1 MGPNIPIPK
10 GKCWQDFLK
19 VTENK
24 KQLFEF
30 LSEELCAISKDD
42 DYLLFSTKGDYV
54 LSNREYDLSTISPC
68 TQEEADTR
76 IIKHFHH
83 AAEEGHRIGYGRTV
97 DTDVVVNAVNMFS
110 KTQLDELWI
119 GYGTG
124 SNYRDIPIHNICH
137 ALGPQVCNAILL
149 FHTFTG
155 YDQTSAFKSIGKKKA
170 WNAWEQLGDPLT
182 ETFIDLTN
190 DPIGFDIDSPQM
202 DIIQKFTV
210 LMYDT
215 KCDSEKVNDA
225 RRYLF
230 TNKLKPL
237 ESIPPTLHSLYQ
249 HTKRSINA
257 ANYCSQALLNKPVIL
272 SYSDFGFV
280 WNERLNYWM
289 PHWSDLPDVSKCV
302 LLRSCSCKVACKGNC
317 SCARKPMKC
326 TSLCAC
332 QGMCI
337 NNEQFD

>member
-1 MGPNIPIPK
+1 M
-10 GKCWQDFLK
+10 
-19 VTENK
+19 
-24 KQLFEF
+24 
-30 LSEELCAISKDD
+30 
-42 DYLLFSTKGDYV
+42 
-54 LSNREYDLSTISPC
+54 
-68 TQEEADTR
+68 
-76 IIKHFHH
+76 
-83 AAEEGHRIGYGRTV
+83 
-97 DTDVVVNAVNMFS
+97 
-110 KTQLDELWI
+110 
-119 GYGTG
+119 
-124 SNYRDIPIHNICH
+124 
-137 ALGPQVCNAILL
+137 CNAILL

-155 YDQTSAFKSIGKKKA
+155 CDQTSAFKSIGKKKA

-337 NNEQFD
+337 NNEQFDYDLYFEFFVLWLSY